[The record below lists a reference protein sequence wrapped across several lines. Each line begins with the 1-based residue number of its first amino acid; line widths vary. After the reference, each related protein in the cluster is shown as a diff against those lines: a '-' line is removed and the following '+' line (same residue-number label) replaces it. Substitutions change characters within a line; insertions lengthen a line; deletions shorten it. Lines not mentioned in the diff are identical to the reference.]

1 MGDLT
6 GFEEIVRQ
14 NEPLAPHVWF
24 RLGGPA
30 EYFAEPTSL
39 EQLGELV
46 RRCRENDIP
55 IRLLG
60 SGANVL
66 PRDEGVPGV
75 VVRLHHEAF
84 CGIRVDGEMVSAGA
98 GAQLGSVI
106 TESVRAG
113 LAGLEQV
120 VGIPGTIGG
129 ALHCNAGSHGGDI
142 GQWTVS
148 ATVMTRSGEIV
159 QRGQD
164 DLQFAYRRSSLDDL
178 AILDASFQLEPE
190 DPDEVTRRMQKQ
202 WIIKK
207 SQQPIADERTG
218 CIFKDPR
225 GMRADE
231 LIDQAGL
238 KGTKVGGATICD
250 RNANFILAGPE
261 ATSSDVLRLTE
272 LVRSQVTDRLGVEL
286 EPQMD
291 VW

>member
-1 MGDLT
+1 MAVLT

-24 RLGGPA
+24 RLGGPV
-30 EYFAEPTSL
+30 EYFAEPTSW

-46 RRCRENDIP
+46 RRCRDDEVA
-55 IRLLG
+55 IRLIG

-75 VVRLHHEAF
+75 VVRLRHKAF
-84 CGIRVDGEMVSAGA
+84 CGIRVDGTRIEAGG

-120 VGIPGTIGG
+120 VGIPGTVGG
-129 ALHCNAGSHGGDI
+129 ALHGNAGSHGGDI

-159 QRGQD
+159 KRGQD

-178 AILDASFQLEPE
+178 AILEASFQLERE
-190 DPDEVTRRMQKQ
+190 DADEVTRRMQKL

-207 SQQPIADERTG
+207 SQQPITDERTG
-218 CIFKDPR
+218 YIFKDPR

-238 KGTKVGGATICD
+238 KGTKVGGATVCE
-250 RNANFILAGPE
+250 RNANFILAGE
-261 ATSSDVLRLTE
+261 SATSADVLRLID
-272 LVRSQVTDRLGVEL
+272 LVRSRVNERLGVEL
-286 EPQMD
+286 EPQLD